1 MEALG
6 QVVVLLSTSLQTRH
20 MQALLMHLEDVA
32 RTVVRTLMAVQGQ
45 YSSTIQVIAVH
56 RLHIQYHLGRC
67 NNANY
72 LYYFMYALQ
81 NLYFYIYTSHFIS

>member
-1 MEALG
+1 MEELE
-6 QVVVLLSTSLQTRH
+6 QVVVLLSTSLQTRR

-32 RTVVRTLMAVQGQ
+32 RTVVQTLMAVQGQ

-67 NNANY
+67 NNSNS
-72 LYYFMYALQ
+72 LYYLMYAMQ
-81 NLYFYIYTSHFIS
+81 NLYFYSNTSHFIS